1 MIMLNTLMDT
11 FPSITA
17 NNFSLRAPRLYQFDR
32 KANTQILEDLSDTI
46 DIKTVLESPT
56 AYSVLPQSISTSIG
70 SALGTWLRSFHSWAS
85 APAQATLRGMM
96 GDNQPMRKIRYA
108 ISYGAFVDIVRKFP
122 EIWEMHSKALLQVQ
136 DMAIAEYSKAAQ
148 ENAEENWGLIHGDFW
163 AGK

>member
-1 MIMLNTLMDT
+1 MLNVLDT
-11 FPSITA
+11 FPSIA
-17 NNFSLRAPRLYQFDR
+17 AYNFSLRAPRLYQFDH
-32 KANTQILEDLSDTI
+32 KTNTQILEDLSDTI
-46 DIKTVLESPT
+46 DIKTVLVSPT
-56 AYSVLPQSISTSIG
+56 AWSVLPRSISTSIG

-85 APAQATLRGMM
+85 APAQAILRGIM

-122 EIWEMHSKALLQVQ
+122 EIWETHSKALQEVKN
-136 DMAIAEYSKAAQ
+136 MAIAEYSKATQ